1 MKKLRNLD
9 NKIASV
15 IQDEQVNKIVAAD
28 ETLLTFYPKIKGVPE
43 EKRKQAQK
51 QQTMEQNN
59 QNASR
64 MLTQERLKKFEFEK
78 EREEYN
84 KELERLVVAE
94 KKKQEDDKKEAKRKE
109 LEATKII
116 DE

>member
-1 MKKLRNLD
+1 
-9 NKIASV
+9 
-15 IQDEQVNKIVAAD
+15 
-28 ETLLTFYPKIKGVPE
+28 
-43 EKRKQAQK
+43 
-51 QQTMEQNN
+51 MEQNN

-84 KELERLVVAE
+84 KELERLVLAE

-109 LEATKII
+109 LEAMKII

>member
-1 MKKLRNLD
+1 
-9 NKIASV
+9 
-15 IQDEQVNKIVAAD
+15 
-28 ETLLTFYPKIKGVPE
+28 
-43 EKRKQAQK
+43 
-51 QQTMEQNN
+51 
-59 QNASR
+59 

>member
-1 MKKLRNLD
+1 
-9 NKIASV
+9 
-15 IQDEQVNKIVAAD
+15 
-28 ETLLTFYPKIKGVPE
+28 
-43 EKRKQAQK
+43 
-51 QQTMEQNN
+51 MEQNN